1 MPCECKTKIT
11 RKDIEE
17 NYPEDKLLFADGF
30 DDAIVG
36 VSHQFNSLSVA
47 YDKNKVLGIL
57 MARDEE
63 MTRDDAEEYFSFNII
78 GSYVG
83 EHTPSFIYKS

>member
-11 RKDIEE
+11 RKNIEE

-47 YDKNKVLGIL
+47 YDKNKCIGIL

-63 MTRDDAEEYFSFNII
+63 MTIDDAEEYFSFNII

-83 EHTPSFIYKS
+83 KHTPSFIYK

>member
-1 MPCECKTKIT
+1 MT
-11 RKDIEE
+11 REEIEQ

-30 DDAIVG
+30 DNAIVG

-47 YDKNKVLGIL
+47 YDKNKCIGIL
-57 MARDEE
+57 MAEDEA
-63 MTRDDAEEYFSFNII
+63 MTRDDAEEYFNHNII

-83 EHTPSFIYKS
+83 KHTPSFIYK